1 MSVNSMRFDFSKLNQ
16 PIEIHEMKTVTEN
29 GVPQKPESVLF
40 LRCFAHAESV
50 SLKDYETS
58 VQTGT
63 QYQIKVFI
71 RNYPGITNKMT
82 IKHVEQDYNI
92 KQVLYDYRQSGF
104 SVLVAEEVG
113 RS

>member
-1 MSVNSMRFDFSKLNQ
+1 MIRANMSVNSMRFDFSKLNQ

-71 RNYPGITNKMT
+71 RNNPGIDRKSTRLNSS
-82 IKHVEQDYNI
+82 HVAISYAVFCL
-92 KQVLYDYRQSGF
+92 K
-104 SVLVAEEVG
+104 
-113 RS
+113 